1 MFGPGSRYDEAERRD
16 EMPHIRTIGP
26 DDATGELKRHYD
38 AAIKRAGRVYNVVSI
53 QGLNPKEMAAS
64 IRLYQ
69 VLMMSPDGLPRPVRE
84 MLATTVARE
93 MDCFY

>member
-1 MFGPGSRYDEAERRD
+1 
-16 EMPHIRTIGP
+16 MPHIRTVP
-26 DDATGELKRHYD
+26 PEEATGELKRQYD

-53 QGLNPKEMAAS
+53 QSLNPRELSAS

-84 MLATTVARE
+84 MIATVVSRE
-93 MDCFY
+93 QDCFY